1 MKKAKEDTPFD
12 AEFGVRLRA
21 ARKMAGMS
29 MEDLASK
36 MGGMVTKQA
45 ISKYERGLM
54 MPSPE
59 VRERLEQVLDAAT
72 QGVSPLGDAVLGLTP
87 EKSHEPSAVY
97 CYISEAGR
105 DEIPDRSRDAAPVRR
120 SERFPSLAERRA
132 RYLEAWEAGSGAGR
146 IRFREGQKLPARS
159 ASMLKHRL
167 ADYLQRCLGLEALLG
182 TPSGFENPIRN
193 LPVGSPTEV
202 ETAAVDVRRRWDL
215 GSGPIVNLLGLLE
228 DRGIRVFETRGIE
241 GFEGLSGTFG
251 AEPAV
256 PFIAVS
262 RDFPDDR
269 VRFTAA
275 HELAHILCGFP
286 ESEGEEDL
294 CHRFAGALLLP
305 ESAAEKAF
313 SGGPR
318 RRVTLG
324 ELAEIKAAFGIS
336 LQAVMYRA
344 RALGLIS
351 GRRLRA
357 FRETV
362 KARGWSVVEPVD
374 FSGAERASRFRNLV
388 RRAVASGVLDV
399 DRASKLAGIPAEEI
413 RDEIGELF

>member
-36 MGGMVTKQA
+36 MSGMVTKQA
-45 ISKYERGLM
+45 ISKYERGRM

-59 VRERLEQVLDAAT
+59 VRERLEQVLDEAT

-87 EKSHEPSAVY
+87 AANFCFYETAS
-97 CYISEAGR
+97 
-105 DEIPDRSRDAAPVRR
+105 DESPDRSHEAAPVRR

-132 RYLEAWEAGSGAGR
+132 YYLEAWEAGSGADR
-146 IRFREGQKLPARS
+146 IRFREGEKLPARS

-182 TPSGFENPIRN
+182 TTSEFENPIRN
-193 LPVGSPTEV
+193 LPVGTPEEV
-202 ETAAVDVRRRWDL
+202 EAAAGEVRRRWDL
-215 GSGPIVNLLGLLE
+215 GSGPIVNLLSLLE
-228 DRGIRVFETRGIE
+228 DRGIRVYESHGIE

-269 VRFTAA
+269 VRFTTA

-294 CHRFAGALLLP
+294 CHRFAGAFLLP

-362 KARGWSVVEPVD
+362 KARGWSVVEPVN

-388 RRAVASGVLDV
+388 RRAVVSGVLDV

>member
-1 MKKAKEDTPFD
+1 MKKAQEDTPFD

-21 ARKMAGMS
+21 ARKMAGLS

-45 ISKYERGLM
+45 ISKYERGRM

-59 VRERLEQVLDAAT
+59 VRVRLEQVLD
-72 QGVSPLGDAVLGLTP
+72 DAMPGLTP
-87 EKSHEPSAVY
+87 MAVTGGRAPAADGPRGERTFSDRGADSVEE
-97 CYISEAGR
+97 ISE
-105 DEIPDRSRDAAPVRR
+105 PAALYYYLCETE
-120 SERFPSLAERRA
+120 SDERRA
-132 RYLEAWEAGSGAGR
+132 SYLEAWEAGSGAGR
-146 IRFREGQKLPARS
+146 IRFREGEKLPVRS
-159 ASMLKHRL
+159 ASMLKHRM
-167 ADYLQRCLGLEALLG
+167 ADYLERCLGLEALLG
-182 TPSGFENPIRN
+182 MTSGFENPIRN
-193 LPVGSPTEV
+193 CPVGTPEEV
-202 ETAAVDVRRRWDL
+202 EAAVGEVRRRWDL

-228 DRGIRVFETRGIE
+228 DRGIRVYESRGIE

-286 ESEGEEDL
+286 LSEGEEDL
-294 CHRFAGALLLP
+294 CHRFAGAFLLP
-305 ESAAEKAF
+305 GSAAEKAF

-324 ELAEIKAAFGIS
+324 ELAEIKTAYGIS

-374 FSGAERASRFRNLV
+374 FSGVERAGRFRNLV
-388 RRAVASGVLDV
+388 RYAVASGILDV

-413 RDEIGELF
+413 RGEIGDLF